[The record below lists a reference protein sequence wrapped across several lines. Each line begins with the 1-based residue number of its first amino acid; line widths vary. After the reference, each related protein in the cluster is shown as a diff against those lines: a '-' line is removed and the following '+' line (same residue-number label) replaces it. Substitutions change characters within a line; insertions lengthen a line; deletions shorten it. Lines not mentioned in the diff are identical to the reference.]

1 MKNILKATALSSIL
15 LLSGCASIVSKTNWP
30 ITINSTPSEA
40 NISITDKKGLE
51 VYSGSTPATLKLK
64 SGSGFFGKASYQ
76 IKFEKEG
83 YDIKVIPIQFKLN
96 GWYFGNLLLGGVIG
110 MLIVDPATGAMYRI
124 ETDLIN
130 ETLKKKESV
139 KDTLVVNELQVLDIK
154 DVPID
159 LRRSMVKIN

>member
-1 MKNILKATALSSIL
+1 M
-15 LLSGCASIVSKTNWP
+15 
-30 ITINSTPSEA
+30 
-40 NISITDKKGLE
+40 
-51 VYSGSTPATLKLK
+51 
-64 SGSGFFGKASYQ
+64 
-76 IKFEKEG
+76 
-83 YDIKVIPIQFKLN
+83 N

-159 LRRSMVKIN
+159 LRGSMVKIN